1 MKQSRKLPAPVST
14 LRRTAILAAVALALP
29 VAELAAEKDICGN
42 ETVTYTEDGQ
52 SKTYRFIVSG
62 DPRPNGATA
71 SPASSQTL
79 VSNDDVALVA
89 LFKSVLASVGGALR
103 SIPWTGFAIIFK

>member
-1 MKQSRKLPAPVST
+1 MGNTSGRISRIT
-14 LRRTAILAAVALALP
+14 HCAVCIAALALP
-29 VAELAAEKDICGN
+29 IAVAAETDICGN
-42 ETVTYTEDGQ
+42 EIVTYTEDGQ

-71 SPASSQTL
+71 SPAPSQTL
-79 VSNDDVALVA
+79 ASNDDVALVA

-103 SIPWTGFAIIFK
+103 SIPWTGFAIIFR